1 MDDIDDIMA
10 DLTDGSISNDDSG
23 SEDDFAEKTDRD
35 EVEQKNLILTIQ
47 V

>member
-23 SEDDFAEKTDRD
+23 SEDDFAEKADRD
-35 EVEQKNLILTIQ
+35 EVEQKN
-47 V
+47 